1 MAGIEHSFTLLAPSM
16 KSLLKKILFYDKLYP
31 VLKNSFVYQSRKRL
45 NGQIAN
51 ALYGHPS
58 KDFFVIGV
66 TGTNGKT
73 TTVNLIQQILNDN
86 VAKCVAVSTANI
98 LVGDTVVPNK
108 KKMTSLDIYD
118 LQSTLAMAKDSWCK
132 IAVLETSSHGLD
144 QYRFEGVEFDF
155 GVLTNITLDHLD
167 YHGTMDE
174 YIKAKR
180 KLFDYVIMNT
190 KKNKYAS
197 FPMDD
202 KVGRQR
208 FDEMPFDKKIGRSI
222 TGSSSLKAEKINE
235 KTDWTDFTVSY
246 LGKDY
251 PVASRLLWS
260 FNVYNILA
268 ALSVAVQIG
277 VSMEAAITSVQ
288 KVVWVTGRMER
299 IEKNGVHCFV
309 DFAHSPDALEKTLQY
324 LSSIKWTNKLITVF
338 WAPGLRDKSKRPIM
352 WSVVDEFSDIIIATD
367 DDPDTENRFTIL
379 NELTKDIKKKVLGK
393 DFFIIPERKLAITFA
408 LGNAKA
414 GDVVMF
420 AGKGHETV
428 QLTNL
433 GRRKWSDME
442 EIEGFGK

>member
-1 MAGIEHSFTLLAPSM
+1 MKTLI
-16 KSLLKKILFYDKLYP
+16 KKIFFYDKLYP
-31 VLKNSFVYQSRKRL
+31 VLKDSFLYQARKRW

-51 ALYGHPS
+51 ALYSNPS
-58 KDFFVIGV
+58 KDFFVVGV

-73 TTVNLIQQILNDN
+73 TTVNLIHQILNDN

-144 QYRFEGVEFDF
+144 QYRFEGVDFDF
-155 GVLTNITLDHLD
+155 AVLTNVTLDHLD
-167 YHGTMDE
+167 YHGDMDH
-174 YIKAKR
+174 YVKAK
-180 KLFDYVIMNT
+180 KMLFDYVIKNS

-202 KVGRQR
+202 KIGRQR
-208 FDEMPFDKKIGRSI
+208 FDEMPFDKKVWRSI
-222 TGSSSLKAEKINE
+222 VWSSSLKAEKINE
-235 KTDWTDFTVSY
+235 KTDGTDFTVSY
-246 LGKDY
+246 LGKEY
-251 PVASRLLWS
+251 PVSTHLLWS

-268 ALSVAVQIG
+268 ALSVALQIG
-277 VSMEAAITSVQ
+277 VSMEHAITSIQ

-338 WAPGLRDKSKRPIM
+338 WAPGLRDTSKRPIM

-367 DDPDTENRFTIL
+367 DDPDTENRFEIL
-379 NELTKDIKKKVLGK
+379 QQLTKDIKKKTFGK
-393 DFFIIPERKLAITFA
+393 DFFIIPERKLAIKFA
-408 LGNAKA
+408 LESAQK

-433 GRRKWSDME
+433 GKRKWSDME
-442 EIEGFGK
+442 EIEGFRE

>member
-1 MAGIEHSFTLLAPSM
+1 M
-16 KSLLKKILFYDKLYP
+16 KSLIKKILFYNKIYP
-31 VLKNSFVYQSRKRL
+31 ILKNSFLYQSRKKF
-45 NGQIAN
+45 NGQLAN
-51 ALYGHPS
+51 SLYGHPS

-73 TTVNLIQQILNDN
+73 TTVNLLHQILNDN
-86 VAKCVAVSTANI
+86 VAKCVSVSTANI
-98 LVGDTVVPNK
+98 RIGEQIIPNK

-132 IAVLETSSHGLD
+132 VAVLETSSHGLD
-144 QYRFEGVEFDF
+144 QFRFEGVEFDF
-155 GVLTNITLDHLD
+155 AVLTNVTLDHLD

-180 KLFDYVIMNT
+180 KLFDYVIQNT

-197 FPMDD
+197 LPMDD

-222 TGSSSLKAEKINE
+222 QWSSSLKAENIVE
-235 KTDWTDFTVSY
+235 KTDWTDFTVTY
-246 LGKDY
+246 LGKPY
-251 PVASRLLWS
+251 PVSTHLLGS

-268 ALSVAVQIG
+268 ALSVAVEIWIN
-277 VSMEAAITSVQ
+277 MESAIASVQ

-324 LSSIKWTNKLITVF
+324 LSSIKWANKLITVF

-352 WSVVDEFSDIIIATD
+352 WAVVDDFSDIIIATD

-379 NELTKDIKKKVLGK
+379 QELTQNIKKKVLGK
-393 DFFIIPERKLAITFA
+393 DFFIIPERKLAIKFA
-408 LGNAKA
+408 LKKAQA

-420 AGKGHETV
+420 AGKWHETV

-442 EIEGFGK
+442 EIEGN

>member
-1 MAGIEHSFTLLAPSM
+1 M
-16 KSLLKKILFYDKLYP
+16 KSLIKKILFYDKIYP
-31 VLKNSFVYQSRKRL
+31 LLKQSFVYQAWKRM
-45 NGQIAN
+45 NGQLAN
-51 ALYGHPS
+51 ALYGNPS

-73 TTVNLIQQILNDN
+73 TTVNLIHQILNDN

-98 LVGDTVVPNK
+98 LVWDQVVPNK

-167 YHGTMDE
+167 YHGDMDS
-174 YIKAKR
+174 YIQAKK
-180 KLFDYVIMNT
+180 KLFDYVIKNT

-222 TGSSSLKAEKINE
+222 TGSSSLRAEKINE

-277 VSMEAAITSVQ
+277 VSMEAAISSVQ

-324 LSSIKWTNKLITVF
+324 LSSIKWANKLITVF

-379 NELTKDIKKKVLGK
+379 KELTADIKKKTLGK
-393 DFFIIPERKLAITFA
+393 DFFIIPERKLAIKFA
-408 LGNAKA
+408 LRKAQA

-433 GRRKWSDME
+433 GKRKWSDRE
-442 EIEGFGK
+442 EIEGYSLDS

>member
-1 MAGIEHSFTLLAPSM
+1 M
-16 KSLLKKILFYDKLYP
+16 KSLLKKIFFYDKIYP
-31 VLKNSFVYQSRKRL
+31 VLKNSFIYQSRKRL

-73 TTVNLIQQILNDN
+73 TTVNLIHQILNDN

-98 LVGDTVVPNK
+98 LVWDQVVPNK
-108 KKMTSLDIYD
+108 KKMTSLDIFD

-167 YHGTMDE
+167 YHGDMDS
-174 YIKAKR
+174 YIQAKK
-180 KLFDYVIMNT
+180 KLFDYVIKNT

-202 KVGRQR
+202 KVGRQW

-288 KVVWVTGRMER
+288 KVVGVTWRMER
-299 IEKNGVHCFV
+299 IEKDGIHCFV

-324 LSSIKWTNKLITVF
+324 LSSIKWANKLITVF

-379 NELTKDIKKKVLGK
+379 DELTKDIKKKTFGK
-393 DFFIIPERKLAITFA
+393 DFFIIPERKLAIKFA
-408 LGNAKA
+408 LKKAQA

-420 AGKGHETV
+420 AWKGHETV

-433 GRRKWSDME
+433 GKRKWSDME
-442 EIEGFGK
+442 EIKSNS

>member
-1 MAGIEHSFTLLAPSM
+1 M
-16 KSLLKKILFYDKLYP
+16 KSLLKKILFYDKIYP
-31 VLKNSFVYQSRKRL
+31 VLKNSFIYQSRKRL
-45 NGQIAN
+45 NGQLAN
-51 ALYGHPS
+51 ALYGNPS

-73 TTVNLIQQILNDN
+73 TTVNLIHQILNDN

-98 LVGDTVVPNK
+98 LVGDQVVPNK
-108 KKMTSLDIYD
+108 KKMTSLDIFD

-155 GVLTNITLDHLD
+155 GVLTNVTLDHLD
-167 YHGTMDE
+167 YHGDMDS
-174 YIKAKR
+174 YIQAKK
-180 KLFDYVIMNT
+180 KLFDYVIKNT

-222 TGSSSLKAEKINE
+222 TGSSSLKAEKIHE

-251 PVASRLLWS
+251 PVAAHLLWS

-268 ALSVAVQIG
+268 ALSVAVQIW
-277 VSMEAAITSVQ
+277 VSMEAAIASVQ

-338 WAPGLRDKSKRPIM
+338 WAPGLRDKGKRPIM
-352 WSVVDEFSDIIIATD
+352 GEVADQFADIIIATD

-379 NELTKDIKKKVLGK
+379 QQLTQNIKKKVLGK
-393 DFFIIPERKLAITFA
+393 DLFIIPERKLAIKFA
-408 LGNAKA
+408 LETAKA
-414 GDVVMF
+414 GDVILF

-433 GRRKWSDME
+433 GKRKWSDME
-442 EIEGFGK
+442 EIEGFGR

>member
-1 MAGIEHSFTLLAPSM
+1 MYNLFFIFLM
-16 KSLLKKILFYDKLYP
+16 KSLIKKILFYDKLYP
-31 VLKNSFVYQSRKRL
+31 VLKHSFIYQSRKRF

-73 TTVNLIQQILNDN
+73 TTVNLIHQILNDN

-98 LVGDTVVPNK
+98 LVGDQVVPNK

-167 YHGTMDE
+167 YHGDMDR
-174 YIKAKR
+174 YIQAK
-180 KLFDYVIMNT
+180 KTLFDYVIKNT

-222 TGSSSLKAEKINE
+222 TGSSSLKAENIKE

-246 LGKDY
+246 LGKSY
-251 PVASRLLWS
+251 PVTSHLLWS

-277 VSMEAAITSVQ
+277 VSMEAAISSVQ

-338 WAPGLRDKSKRPIM
+338 WAPGLRDRSKRPIM
-352 WSVVDEFSDIIIATD
+352 WSVVDDFSDIIIATD

-379 NELTKDIKKKVLGK
+379 KELTADIKKKILGK
-393 DFFIIPERKLAITFA
+393 NFFIIPERKLAIRFA
-408 LGNAKA
+408 LKKAQA

-420 AGKGHETV
+420 AGKGHETA

-433 GRRKWSDME
+433 WKRKWSDME
-442 EIEGFGK
+442 EIINFWLKD

>member
-1 MAGIEHSFTLLAPSM
+1 M
-16 KSLLKKILFYDKLYP
+16 KSLIKKIFFYDKLYP
-31 VLKNSFVYQSRKRL
+31 VLKNSFIYQSWKKL
-45 NGQIAN
+45 NGQLAN
-51 ALYGHPS
+51 SLYGNPS

-73 TTVNLIQQILNDN
+73 TTVNLIHQILNDN

-98 LVGDTVVPNK
+98 LVGDTAVPNK

-155 GVLTNITLDHLD
+155 GVLTNVTLDHLD

-180 KLFDYVIMNT
+180 KLFDYVIKNT

-202 KVGRQR
+202 KVGRER

-222 TGSSSLKAEKINE
+222 VWSSSLKAEKINE

-246 LGKDY
+246 LGTSY

-277 VSMEAAITSVQ
+277 VSMEAAIASVQ
-288 KVVWVTGRMER
+288 KVVGVTWRMER

-379 NELTKDIKKKVLGK
+379 KELTADIKKKVLGK
-393 DFFIIPERKLAITFA
+393 DFFIIPERKLAIKFA
-408 LGNAKA
+408 LENAQA

-442 EIEGFGK
+442 EIEGN